1 MRCGGS
7 ELGVKWIAAFV
18 ILILL
23 VIVVFQVAVDPT
35 REIPDPYY
43 RAIGPNIMS
52 EAELRQSLP
61 LLEGEY
67 KENYFDC
74 SEMAALIE
82 WYLEGRGVDTRIITG
97 EHNQPH
103 NVLVD
108 RFEYKNSTGD
118 HAWVVSN
125 ISGKVFLIEPTM
137 ARIVPESLEQ
147 YYIPDGSYRDIYDVV
162 DSSRC
167 ADEYDWWTVVE
178 ISSPLPFP
186 TPIRLPPVSWLESDL
201 FDLANLERE
210 KDGFSALK
218 WNDEIAGAA
227 RAHSNDLAS
236 AGGDDMKHAPAD
248 ILRDNDIHY
257 FDITV
262 SRTLSMPGPVYN
274 YEEFLK
280 NCIDAWDSNET
291 GHQITE
297 PDFDESGVGA
307 AVDPDGA
314 VYFTQVSIRRIHCG
328 YKNTPC
334 CTEQGYYPWCYKP
347 WKCNRGICK

>member
-1 MRCGGS
+1 MVCGGS
-7 ELGVKWIAAFV
+7 ELGVKWIVAFIIFV
-18 ILILL
+18 LL
-23 VIVVFQVAVDPT
+23 AIVVFQVAVDPT

-43 RAIGPNIMS
+43 QAIGPNITS

-67 KENYFDC
+67 QENYFDC

-82 WYLEGRGVDTRIITG
+82 WYLEGHGVDTRIITG

-103 NVLVD
+103 NILVGG
-108 RFEYKNSTGD
+108 FEYKNSTGD

-125 ISGKVFLIEPTM
+125 ISGTVVLIEPTM
-137 ARIVPESLEQ
+137 ARIIPESLEQ

-178 ISSPLPFP
+178 ISSPMPFP
-186 TPIRLPPVSWLESDL
+186 TPIRLPPISGLESDL
-201 FDLANLERE
+201 FDLANQERE
-210 KDGFSALK
+210 KDGLFALK

-248 ILRDNDIHY
+248 ILNANDIYY

-274 YEEFLK
+274 YEEFMK
-280 NCIDAWDSNET
+280 NCIDAWDNNET
-291 GHQITE
+291 GQQTTE
-297 PDFDESGVGA
+297 PEFDESGVGA
-307 AVDPDGA
+307 AVDPDGT

-328 YKNTPC
+328 YKNAPC